1 MDQNSS
7 PHRTRPRT
15 DRKVVNTSLP
25 PRCIE
30 FLRAAGDGNL
40 SAGIVRAADALE
52 LLQRARVELSSS
64 SDPPAAA

>member
-1 MDQNSS
+1 MDQPNK
-7 PHRTRPRT
+7 PRRTRPRT

-52 LLQRARVELSSS
+52 LLQRANVELSSS
-64 SDPPAAA
+64 TEPPAAV